1 MSDIATARG
10 KQSAYERDTQRQ
22 HQLHTISTLLTRL
35 ATTQSCVMLNQML
48 VYKARPP
55 VSMCVSVY
63 LFIYACISVSIY
75 VCISV
80 SIYLCVHQCIYLS
93 IYPIIYLCMV
103 QGFCPAQLSA
113 TCSTESEK
121 GLGVSPLT
129 STTKIFRT
137 YLEANNS
144 CVHQNYTLSIT
155 CVCTT
160 VAPH

>member
-1 MSDIATARG
+1 MSDITTARG
-10 KQSAYERDTQRQ
+10 KQSADERDTQRQ

-35 ATTQSCVMLNQML
+35 ATTRSCATMNQML
-48 VYKARPP
+48 VYQARPP
-55 VSMCVSVY
+55 VSISLCVYQCIYLSMCASAY
-63 LFIYACISVSIY
+63 LF
-75 VCISV
+75 
-80 SIYLCVHQCIYLS
+80 IYLS

-113 TCSTESEK
+113 TCSTESF
-121 GLGVSPLT
+121 PHT